1 MPSERK
7 ISLDES
13 GEWMSVPEA
22 CRYLC
27 AILGVEKDRAL
38 LELACAARDGI
49 VQARCSD
56 VATWAR
62 TVIIWPGEEEPPIS
76 WRPIRTEEWDIA
88 YWLRY
93 SGNALPGIRL

>member
-1 MPSERK
+1 MPSKGK
-7 ISLDES
+7 ISPDES

-22 CRYLC
+22 CRYVC

-38 LELACAARDGI
+38 LEIAYAARDGT

-56 VATWAR
+56 VVTWAS
-62 TVIIWPGEEEPPIS
+62 TMAPVFGEEKPPS
-76 WRPIRTEEWDIA
+76 WRTIRIEEWDIA

-93 SGNALPGIRL
+93 SGESPPRR